1 MNPFSRD
8 DHHQAAAHVRS
19 WRATTATRAFV
30 LALAAGQAL
39 SVEVFRSL
47 GITLLAIGLL
57 SLVSAV
63 LELDPGFDALRWG
76 TAVEGVLVAVLVG
89 TSTGPVEPLVIC
101 LIVPS
106 VVAGIRHGWLSSLNT
121 SLAAGIAI
129 VAVWAA
135 PGDDRLASELA
146 PSVVPWLVVGL
157 GAGLLA
163 GWLTRSIRQLEAT
176 QAPYE
181 AAHRLVGQLHL
192 LTREVPMG
200 LDGHSVGRELLDRA
214 RIAALATRASLL
226 VRSGEES
233 LVPVAGH
240 GPGEP
245 EDQAVA
251 RACLMLGHETRT
263 ADITAMPLQVGDHT
277 FAVIVLAGEDV
288 AAHMEEVRVVV
299 DELAMQL
306 ETALLFDEVRSL
318 ATSEERKR
326 LARDIHDGIAQ
337 RIVVVGYLIDE
348 LAECTRDEE
357 TRRAAE
363 ALRLEVSRVIIELR
377 SSVFDLRHGENEADG
392 LSGALTEYV
401 REVATL
407 SGLQVHLR
415 LDISGSALSRRTE
428 GELLGVA
435 EEAVANVRKHADA
448 TNLWVSLTTDGR
460 HIHLEIEDDGA
471 GLPAER
477 PGHYGLN
484 TMRDRARRINADL
497 TITDRPDGGTI
508 VALQT
513 RPASATP
520 EGDTHV
526 DSRPSRR

>member
-1 MNPFSRD
+1 
-8 DHHQAAAHVRS
+8 V
-19 WRATTATRAFV
+19 
-30 LALAAGQAL
+30 
-39 SVEVFRSL
+39 
-47 GITLLAIGLL
+47 
-57 SLVSAV
+57 
-63 LELDPGFDALRWG
+63 
-76 TAVEGVLVAVLVG
+76 
-89 TSTGPVEPLVIC
+89 
-101 LIVPS
+101 
-106 VVAGIRHGWLSSLNT
+106 
-121 SLAAGIAI
+121 
-129 VAVWAA
+129 
-135 PGDDRLASELA
+135 
-146 PSVVPWLVVGL
+146 
-157 GAGLLA
+157 LA

-200 LDGHSVGRELLDRA
+200 LDGHSLGRELLDRA

-226 VRSGEES
+226 VRSRDDA
-233 LVPVAGH
+233 LVPLVSH
-240 GPGEP
+240 GQAEP
-245 EDQAVA
+245 EDEAVA
-251 RACLMLGHETRT
+251 CASLLRCAPAHAAGVT
-263 ADITAMPLQVGDHT
+263 ALPLQVGDHT
-277 FAVIVLAGEDV
+277 FAVLVLAGEEV
-288 AAHMEEVRVVV
+288 AAHIQEVQ
-299 DELAMQL
+299 ELLDGLAVQL

-348 LAECTRDEE
+348 LAECTQDVE

-428 GELLGVA
+428 GELLGVV

-448 TNLWVSLTTDGR
+448 TNLWVSLTTNGR
-460 HIHLEIEDDGA
+460 HIRLQIEDDGA

-484 TMRDRARRINADL
+484 TMRDRARRVNADL
-497 TITDRPDGGTI
+497 TITDRSDGGTI

-513 RPASATP
+513 RPASATT
-520 EGDTHV
+520 EGDPHV

>member
-1 MNPFSRD
+1 MNPFARG
-8 DHHQAAAHVRS
+8 DHHPSGAHLRS
-19 WRATTATRAFV
+19 WRVTTATRAFV
-30 LALAAGQAL
+30 LSLAVGQAL
-39 SVEVFRSL
+39 SVEAFRSL
-47 GITLLAIGLL
+47 GITLLAVGLL

-63 LELDPGFDALRWG
+63 LELDPGFDAMRWG

-89 TSTGPVEPLVIC
+89 TSAGPVGPLVIC
-101 LIVPS
+101 LVVPP
-106 VVAGIRHGWLSSLNT
+106 VVAGIRHGWVSSLNT

-129 VAVWAA
+129 FGVWAP

-163 GWLTRSIRQLEAT
+163 GWFTRSIRQLEAT
-176 QAPYE
+176 RAPYE

-200 LDGHSVGRELLDRA
+200 LDSHTLGQELLDRT
-214 RIAALATRASLL
+214 RLTALADRASLL
-226 VRSGEES
+226 VRSRDDV
-233 LVPVAGH
+233 LVPLAGH
-240 GPGEP
+240 GHDEP
-245 EDQAVA
+245 EDELVA
-251 RACLMLGHETRT
+251 RACLRGGRPAH
-263 ADITAMPLQVGDHT
+263 ASGIHAWPLRVGDHL
-277 FAVIVLAGEDV
+277 FGVVVLVGEDV
-288 AAHMEEVRVVV
+288 AAHSHEVGAIV
-299 DELAMQL
+299 DEVVMPL
-306 ETALLFDEVRSL
+306 ETALLFDEIRSA
-318 ATSEERKR
+318 ATTEERKR

-337 RIVVVGYLIDE
+337 RIVLVGYLVDE
-348 LAECTRDEE
+348 LADCTEDEA

-363 ALRLEVSRVIIELR
+363 ALRLEISRVIIELR

-392 LSGALTEYV
+392 LSGALTECV

-428 GELLGVA
+428 AELLGIV
-435 EEAVANVRKHADA
+435 EEAVANVRKHAAA
-448 TNLWVSLTTDGR
+448 TNLWVSLDTDGR
-460 HIHLEIEDDGA
+460 RIRVEIEDDGKGA
-471 GLPAER
+471 PADR

-484 TMRDRARRINADL
+484 TMRDRAKRINADL
-497 TITDRPDGGTI
+497 TITDRPEGGTI

-513 RPASATP
+513 RPAIASP